1 MLYQV
6 TDTDTTRKIGLFRPN
21 TANPP
26 LSNMSEPLVTFVA
39 QRITESASFA
49 RQDRTYDFEAVVGS
63 DLIGEDTSGL
73 RKVLETM
80 CTMPDCPFE
89 RLRDTSRYQLRRSI
103 LLDMEVLR
111 DF

>member
-1 MLYQV
+1 MLYQI
-6 TDTDTTRKIGLFRPN
+6 TDTDTTRKFGLLTFD

-26 LSNMSEPLVTFVA
+26 LSDLPESLVTFVA
-39 QRITESASFA
+39 QRITESASFS

-63 DLIGEDTSGL
+63 DLHGEDTSEL

-89 RLRDTSRYQLRRSI
+89 RIPGTDRYQIRRSI